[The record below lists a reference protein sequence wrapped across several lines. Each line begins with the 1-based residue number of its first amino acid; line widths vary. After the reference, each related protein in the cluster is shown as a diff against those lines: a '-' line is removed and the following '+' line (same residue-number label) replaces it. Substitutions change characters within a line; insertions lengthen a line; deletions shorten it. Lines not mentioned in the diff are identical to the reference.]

1 MYRHVQET
9 KMSVVLHICTKS
21 HNLFFVHSIAWSHEQ
36 MVGKGDAVAQ
46 SVIDPL
52 GALLRFGFLGPFLC
66 RESS

>member
-36 MVGKGDAVAQ
+36 MVGKETLWHSQ
-46 SVIDPL
+46 
-52 GALLRFGFLGPFLC
+52 
-66 RESS
+66 